1 MLAVPGSIYSALSE
15 GANELL
21 RTHRAEPLCAA
32 ADVLRLLGVGEET
45 ESPVQQRF
53 DPAAVSADARAV
65 YAVLKP
71 TPQGVDALCAATRLP
86 AGRVLAA
93 CTELELAGGA
103 EAQPGRRY
111 VAK

>member
-1 MLAVPGSIYSALSE
+1 M
-15 GANELL
+15 
-21 RTHRAEPLCAA
+21 
-32 ADVLRLLGVGEET
+32 LRLLGVGEET

-53 DPAAVSADARAV
+53 DPADVSADARAV

-71 TPQGVDALCAATRLP
+71 TPQGVDALCVLTHLP